1 MKSLI
6 TDKKL
11 LKNGGRKAVP
21 FSESE
26 LTRKIMEKAE
36 AINDEVED
44 LRDAVETL
52 IYNDSKI
59 SKDLAKIDFDYEN
72 LDVGDECYLSNTGFN
87 QLHNG
92 FTYLLCAAG
101 GDWEQPV
108 GFIIYWD
115 GKALRGYIPT
125 LGNTFNLKH
134 KCAFGSEPNVDDEPE
149 ADNYDIHEVY
159 LIKLLAENGISADDY
174 DGEYDLDFEL
184 FEEDI
189 EHRIEI
195 PGAISQARPAQ
206 TCGNTVVKNTPV
218 KNTPSVNQNITKQ
231 LMSDFFDVENC
242 TPLDLVLI
250 PQIVA
255 RYDLTPE
262 EKIEFIKSDAYK
274 KLKKTFEEKVDEFEK
289 RVFDEVFGEH
299 ENDIFATVD
308 DIADMLK
315 EKHKNGTSIESDN
328 TEDTESSADGDSN
341 GKKQY
346 YWQFNGDT
354 DDYDGDDECKLHVLV
369 AEKSYYDQFGVL
381 DDRGVNVPELEAL
394 GFLEGSESC
403 YETDYTFK
411 GTPTKASI
419 RKLINTLDN
428 FTEHKMF

>member
-36 AINDEVED
+36 AITDEVED
-44 LRDAVETL
+44 LRGAVETL

-115 GKALRGYIPT
+115 GKVLRGYIPT
-125 LGNTFNLKH
+125 LGNTFNLKY

-189 EHRIEI
+189 EHRI
-195 PGAISQARPAQ
+195 
-206 TCGNTVVKNTPV
+206 VV
-218 KNTPSVNQNITKQ
+218 S
-231 LMSDFFDVENC
+231 
-242 TPLDLVLI
+242 
-250 PQIVA
+250 
-255 RYDLTPE
+255 
-262 EKIEFIKSDAYK
+262 
-274 KLKKTFEEKVDEFEK
+274 
-289 RVFDEVFGEH
+289 
-299 ENDIFATVD
+299 
-308 DIADMLK
+308 
-315 EKHKNGTSIESDN
+315 
-328 TEDTESSADGDSN
+328 
-341 GKKQY
+341 
-346 YWQFNGDT
+346 
-354 DDYDGDDECKLHVLV
+354 
-369 AEKSYYDQFGVL
+369 
-381 DDRGVNVPELEAL
+381 
-394 GFLEGSESC
+394 
-403 YETDYTFK
+403 
-411 GTPTKASI
+411 
-419 RKLINTLDN
+419 
-428 FTEHKMF
+428 

>member
-44 LRDAVETL
+44 LRGAVETL

-92 FTYLLCAAG
+92 FTYLLCAAS

-134 KCAFGSEPNVDDEPE
+134 KCAFGSEPDVDDVPE
-149 ADNYDIHEVY
+149 ADDYATHEVY
-159 LIKLLAENGISADDY
+159 LMRLLAENGMSADDY
-174 DGEYDLDFEL
+174 DGEYDLDFDL

-195 PGAISQARPAQ
+195 PGAVSQPKPTQ
-206 TCGNTVVKNTPV
+206 PCGNTVTQKNKSVKNFLP
-218 KNTPSVNQNITKQ
+218 
-231 LMSDFFDVENC
+231 DFFDVENC
-242 TPLDLVLI
+242 TPLDLVLV

-289 RVFDEVFGEH
+289 RVFDEVFGKH
-299 ENDIFATVD
+299 EDDIFATVD

-315 EKHKNGTSIESDN
+315 EKHKNGYSVDAK
-328 TEDTESSADGDSN
+328 ESSDSEDSDSDKIASN
-341 GKKQY
+341 TNKQY
-346 YWQFNGDT
+346 YWQFT
-354 DDYDGDDECKLHVLV
+354 DETYGFNCGIEFSFYV
-369 AEKSYYDQFGVL
+369 AEKSFWESERCL
-381 DDRGVNVPELEAL
+381 DDRGLTIPELDAL
-394 GFLEGSESC
+394 GFTEAAESMFEIGCYYKGEKTKEGVR
-403 YETDYTFK
+403 
-411 GTPTKASI
+411 KALNS
-419 RKLINTLDN
+419 LVN